1 MLNNLIAN
9 QWTPSAA
16 PGFTPVFNPSR
27 GIEIAQCPV
36 GTAADV
42 DAAVCSAQAALP
54 EWSNTPP
61 GDRARILFKY
71 KALLEENYQQIAL
84 LICREHGKT
93 LVEAQGDLRRGID
106 VVDLACG
113 IPSLLMGQKLGQVA
127 RNIDGEAE
135 RFPVG
140 VCAGITPYN
149 FPAMIPLWMFP
160 VAIACGN
167 TFLFKPSPKVPL
179 TAARLVEL
187 FVAAGLPPGVLNLI
201 HGGVDTVHAILDH
214 PGIAAVSF
222 VGSTVVARE
231 VYRRGTAN
239 GKRVQAAGGAKN
251 FMIVMPDADMDLA
264 ADAILS
270 SSFGCSGQRC
280 MAGSVAVVA
289 GPAAEPITERLRS
302 LAAKISV
309 GATDEGAP
317 VGMGPLIDSIAL
329 DRVQRY
335 LSLGDQQKVEML
347 VDGRHHSTP
356 PEGFPPQGFYIGPSI
371 VSGVAADSGL
381 LQDEV
386 FGPVLTLLREDDLDA
401 AIACANKSP
410 YGNGA
415 VIYTR
420 SGGAARKFARNVNC
434 GMIGVNIGVPAPMA
448 LFPFSGWNE
457 SFFGDLHVQGNEGI
471 QFYTRTKVTLTRWS

>member
-1 MLNNLIAN
+1 MLLNLISN
-9 QWTPSAA
+9 EWTPSASTES
-16 PGFTPVFNPSR
+16 TPVFNPSR
-27 GIEIAQCPV
+27 GVELARCPV

-42 DAAVCSAQAALP
+42 DAAVSAAHAALP
-54 EWSNTPP
+54 DWANTPP
-61 GDRARILFKY
+61 GDRARVLFNY
-71 KALLEENYQQIAL
+71 KTLLEANFAEIAL

-93 LVEAQGDLRRGID
+93 LVEAQGDLRRGLD

-149 FPAMIPLWMFP
+149 FPAMIPLWMMP
-160 VAIACGN
+160 IAIACGN
-167 TFLFKPSPKVPL
+167 TFVFKPSPKVPL

-187 FVAAGLPPGVLNLI
+187 FVAAGLPEGVLNLV
-201 HGGVDTVHAILDH
+201 HGGVETVHAILDH

-222 VGSTVVARE
+222 VGSTAVARE

-289 GPAAEPITERLRS
+289 GEAAEPITARLQK
-302 LAAKISV
+302 LTTAMSV
-309 GATDEGAP
+309 GPTDDGTP
-317 VGMGPLIDSIAL
+317 VGMGPLIDSMAV

-335 LSLGDQQKVEML
+335 LSLGDQQRVEML
-347 VDGRHHSTP
+347 VDGRRHSTP
-356 PEGFPPQGFYIGPSI
+356 ANGFFIGPSI
-371 VSGVAADSGL
+371 VSGVAAESGL
-381 LQDEV
+381 LADEV
-386 FGPVLTLLREDDLDA
+386 FGPVLTLLREQDLDA
-401 AIACANKSP
+401 AILRANTSR

-420 SGGAARKFARNVNC
+420 SGGAARRFSRQVNC

-471 QFYTRTKVTLTRWS
+471 QFYTRTKVTLTRWP

>member
-1 MLNNLIAN
+1 MLENLIAN
-9 QWTPSAA
+9 RWTPSAA
-16 PGFTPVFNPSR
+16 AEWTPVMNPSR
-27 GIEIAQCPV
+27 GVEIARCPV
-36 GTAADV
+36 GSAADV
-42 DAAVCSAQAALP
+42 DAAVRAARGALAGWA
-54 EWSNTPP
+54 ETPP
-61 GDRARILFKY
+61 GDRARILFRY
-71 KALLEENYQQIAL
+71 KALLEEKFAEIAL

-93 LVEAQGDLRRGID
+93 LVEAQGDLRRGLD

-149 FPAMIPLWMFP
+149 FPAMIPLWMIP
-160 VAIACGN
+160 LALACGN
-167 TFLFKPSPKVPL
+167 TFVFKPSPKVPL

-187 FVAAGLPPGVLNLI
+187 LVEAGLPAGVLNLV
-201 HGGVDTVHAILDH
+201 HGGVETVHAILDH

-222 VGSTVVARE
+222 VGSTPVARE

-264 ADAILS
+264 AEAILS
-270 SSFGCSGQRC
+270 SSFGCAGQRC

-289 GPAAEPITERLRS
+289 GRAAEPITGRLRG
-302 LAAKISV
+302 LTEAMAV
-309 GATDEGAP
+309 GATDEGAA
-317 VGMGPLIDSIAL
+317 VGMGPVIDGAAEE
-329 DRVQRY
+329 RVRRY
-335 LSLGDQQKVEML
+335 LAMGEAQGVEMV
-347 VDGRHHSTP
+347 VDGRRHAHP
-356 PEGFPPQGFYIGPSI
+356 AEGYFVGPSI
-371 VSGVAADSGL
+371 VSGVGAESGL
-381 LQDEV
+381 LRDEV
-386 FGPVLTLLREDDLDA
+386 FGPVLTLLREEDLDG
-401 AIACANKSP
+401 AIARANESP

-420 SGGAARKFARNVNC
+420 SGGAARRFARNVNC

-448 LFPFSGWNE
+448 LFPFAGWNE

>member
-1 MLNNLIAN
+1 MLLNLIAN
-9 QWTPSAA
+9 HWTASSSSLS
-16 PGFTPVFNPSR
+16 TPVFNPSR
-27 GIEIAQCPV
+27 GVEIARCPA
-36 GTAADV
+36 GTAVDV
-42 DAAVCSAQAALP
+42 DSAVAAARAALP
-54 EWSNTPP
+54 DWANTPP
-61 GDRARILFKY
+61 GDRARVLFRY
-71 KALLEENYQQIAL
+71 KALLEEHFQQIAL

-149 FPAMIPLWMFP
+149 FPAMIPLWMIP
-160 VAIACGN
+160 MAIACGN
-167 TFLFKPSPKVPL
+167 SFVFKPSPKVPL

-187 FVAAGLPPGVLNLI
+187 FVEAGLPPGVLNLV
-201 HGGVDTVHAILDH
+201 HGGVQTVHAILDH
-214 PGIAAVSF
+214 PDVAAVSF
-222 VGSTVVARE
+222 VGSTTVARE

-251 FMIVMPDADMDLA
+251 FMVVMPDADLDLA
-264 ADAILS
+264 AEAILS

-289 GPAAEPITERLRS
+289 GRAAEPITDRLRK
-302 LAAKISV
+302 LTAAMSV

-317 VGMGPLIDSIAL
+317 VGMGPLIDPEAVG
-329 DRVQRY
+329 RVQRY
-335 LSLGDQQKVEML
+335 LAQGDEQGAGMIA
-347 VDGRHHSTP
+347 DGRTHAI
-356 PEGFPPQGFYIGPSI
+356 PQGGFFVGPSI
-371 VSGVAADSGL
+371 VAGVSGESGL
-381 LQDEV
+381 LRDEV
-386 FGPVLTLLREDDLDA
+386 FGPVLTLMREEDLDG
-401 AIACANKSP
+401 AIALANGSR

-420 SGGAARKFARNVNC
+420 SGGAARSFARKVNC

-457 SFFGDLHVQGNEGI
+457 SFFGDLHVQGNEGV
-471 QFYTRTKVTLTRWS
+471 QFYTRTKVTLTRWT

>member
-1 MLNNLIAN
+1 MLLNLIAN
-9 QWTPSAA
+9 RWVPSTSTES
-16 PGFTPVFNPSR
+16 TPVFNPSR
-27 GIEIAQCPV
+27 GIEIARCPT
-36 GTAADV
+36 GSAADV
-42 DAAVCSAQAALP
+42 NAAVSAAQAALP
-54 EWSNTPP
+54 DWANTPP
-61 GDRARILFKY
+61 VERAKVLFSY
-71 KALLEENYQQIAL
+71 KALLEQNFEQIAL
-84 LICREHGKT
+84 LLCREHGKT

-160 VAIACGN
+160 IAIACGN

-201 HGGVDTVHAILDH
+201 HGSVEVVNALLDH

-222 VGSTVVARE
+222 VGSTAVARE

-270 SSFGCSGQRC
+270 SSFGCAGQRC

-289 GPAAEPITERLRS
+289 GRAGEPIAARLQK
-302 LAAKISV
+302 LTAAMSV
-309 GATDEGAP
+309 GATDEGAA
-317 VGMGPLIDSIAL
+317 VGMGPLIDSVAV

-335 LSLGDQQKVEML
+335 LSLADRQSAEIL
-347 VDGRHHSTP
+347 VDGRLHAAPAS
-356 PEGFPPQGFYIGPSI
+356 GFFVGPSI
-371 VSGVAADSGL
+371 VAGVTADSGL
-381 LQDEV
+381 LHDEV

-401 AIACANKSP
+401 SIVRANASS

-415 VIYTR
+415 VIYTQ
-420 SGGAARKFARNVNC
+420 SGSAARRFARHVNC

-448 LFPFSGWNE
+448 LFPFSGWND
-457 SFFGDLHVQGNEGI
+457 SFFGDLHVQGNEGV
-471 QFYTRTKVTLTRWS
+471 QFYTRTKVTLTRWP

>member
-1 MLNNLIAN
+1 MLQNLISN
-9 QWTPSAA
+9 QWTPSSS
-16 PGFTPVFNPSR
+16 PESTPVFNPSR
-27 GIEIAQCPV
+27 GTEIARCPA

-42 DAAVCSAQAALP
+42 DAAVAAARAALP
-54 EWSNTPP
+54 EWSQTPP
-61 GDRARILFKY
+61 GDRARILFRY
-71 KALLEENYQQIAL
+71 KALLEENFQQIAL

-93 LVEAQGDLRRGID
+93 LVEAQGDLRRGLD
-106 VVDLACG
+106 VVDMACG

-160 VAIACGN
+160 MALACGN

-187 FVAAGLPPGVLNLI
+187 FVEAGLPPGVLNLV
-201 HGGVDTVHAILDH
+201 HGGVETVHAILDH
-214 PGIAAVSF
+214 PGIQAVSF
-222 VGSTVVARE
+222 VGSTPVARE

-251 FMIVMPDADMDLA
+251 FMIVMPDADMELA

-289 GPAAEPITERLRS
+289 GRAAEPITEKLQA
-302 LAAKISV
+302 LAKTMSV

-317 VGMGPLIDSIAL
+317 VGMGPVIDAVAL

-335 LSLGDQQKVEML
+335 LSLGDQQRVEML
-347 VDGRHHSTP
+347 VDGRRHARP
-356 PEGFPPQGFYIGPSI
+356 DEGYFVGPSI
-371 VSGVAADSGL
+371 VAGVAADSGL
-381 LQDEV
+381 LRDEV
-386 FGPVLTLLREDDLDA
+386 FGPVLTLLREEDLDG
-401 AIACANKSP
+401 AIALANTSP

-448 LFPFSGWNE
+448 LFPFAGWNE

>member
-1 MLNNLIAN
+1 MLLNLICN
-9 QWTPSAA
+9 RWTPSSSTES
-16 PGFTPVFNPSR
+16 TPVFNPSR
-27 GIEIAQCPV
+27 GVELARCPV

-42 DAAVCSAQAALP
+42 DAAVSAAQAALP
-54 EWSNTPP
+54 GWANTPP
-61 GDRARILFKY
+61 GDRARVLFNY
-71 KALLEENYQQIAL
+71 KALLEANFAEIAL

-93 LVEAQGDLRRGID
+93 LVEAQGDLRRGLD

-149 FPAMIPLWMFP
+149 FPAMIPLWMMP
-160 VAIACGN
+160 IAIACGN

-187 FVAAGLPPGVLNLI
+187 FVEAGLPEGVLNLV
-201 HGGVDTVHAILDH
+201 HGGVETVHALLDH

-222 VGSTVVARE
+222 VGSTAVARE

-264 ADAILS
+264 AEAILA

-289 GPAAEPITERLRS
+289 GQAAEPITARLQK
-302 LAAKISV
+302 LTTAMSV
-309 GATDEGAP
+309 GATDDGTA
-317 VGMGPLIDSIAL
+317 VGMGPLIDSMAV

-335 LSLGDQQKVEML
+335 LSLGDEQRVEML
-347 VDGRHHSTP
+347 VDGRRHSTP
-356 PEGFPPQGFYIGPSI
+356 ADGFFIGPSI
-371 VSGVAADSGL
+371 VSGVGAESGL
-381 LQDEV
+381 LADEV
-386 FGPVLTLLREDDLDA
+386 FGPVLTLLREQDLDA
-401 AIACANKSP
+401 AIVRANTSR

-420 SGGAARKFARNVNC
+420 SGGAARKFSRQVNC

-457 SFFGDLHVQGNEGI
+457 SFFGDLHVQGSEGI
-471 QFYTRTKVTLTRWS
+471 QFYTRTKVTLTRWP

>member
-1 MLNNLIAN
+1 MLLNLIAN
-9 QWTPSAA
+9 RWVPSTSTES
-16 PGFTPVFNPSR
+16 TPVFNPSR
-27 GIEIAQCPV
+27 GIEIARCPT
-36 GTAADV
+36 GSAADV
-42 DAAVCSAQAALP
+42 DAAVRAAQAALP
-54 EWSNTPP
+54 DWANTPP
-61 GDRARILFKY
+61 VERAKVLFSY
-71 KALLEENYQQIAL
+71 KALLEQNFEQIAML
-84 LICREHGKT
+84 LCREHGKT

-160 VAIACGN
+160 IAIACGN

-187 FVAAGLPPGVLNLI
+187 FVAAGLPPGVLNLL
-201 HGGVDTVHAILDH
+201 HGSVEAVNALLDH

-222 VGSTVVARE
+222 VGSTAVARE

-264 ADAILS
+264 AEAILS
-270 SSFGCSGQRC
+270 SSFGCAGQRC
-280 MAGSVAVVA
+280 MAGSVALVA
-289 GPAAEPITERLRS
+289 GRAGEPIAARLQK
-302 LAAKISV
+302 LTAAMSV
-309 GATDEGAP
+309 GATDEGAA
-317 VGMGPLIDSIAL
+317 VGMGPLIDSVAV

-335 LSLGDQQKVEML
+335 LSLADRQSAEIL
-347 VDGRHHSTP
+347 VDGRLHTAP
-356 PEGFPPQGFYIGPSI
+356 ANGFFVGPSI
-371 VSGVAADSGL
+371 VAGVTADSGL
-381 LQDEV
+381 LHDEV

-401 AIACANKSP
+401 SIARANASS

-415 VIYTR
+415 VIYTQ
-420 SGGAARKFARNVNC
+420 SGSAARRFARHVNC

-448 LFPFSGWNE
+448 LFPFSGWND
-457 SFFGDLHVQGNEGI
+457 SFFGDLHVQGNEGV
-471 QFYTRTKVTLTRWS
+471 QFYTRTKVTLTRWP

>member
-1 MLNNLIAN
+1 MLLNLISN
-9 QWTPSAA
+9 QWTPSTAA
-16 PGFTPVFNPSR
+16 ESTPVFNPSR
-27 GIEIAQCPV
+27 GLEIGRCPV
-36 GTAADV
+36 GSATDV
-42 DAAVCSAQAALP
+42 DHAVRAAQAALP
-54 EWSNTPP
+54 EWANTPP
-61 GDRARILFKY
+61 GDRARILFRY
-71 KALLEENYQQIAL
+71 KALLEEHFNEIAL

-160 VAIACGN
+160 IALACGN

-179 TAARLVEL
+179 TATRLVEL
-187 FVAAGLPPGVLNLI
+187 FVSAGLPPGVLNLV
-201 HGGVDTVHAILDH
+201 HGGVETVHAILDH

-222 VGSTVVARE
+222 VGSTPVARE

-289 GPAAEPITERLRS
+289 GRAAEVITEKLRH
-302 LAAKISV
+302 LTQAMSV

-317 VGMGPLIDSIAL
+317 VGMGPLIDPVAV

-335 LSLGDQQKVEML
+335 LQLGDQQNVEIL
-347 VDGRHHSTP
+347 VDGRQHATP
-356 PEGFPPQGFYIGPSI
+356 GSGFYVGPSI

-381 LQDEV
+381 LRDEV
-386 FGPVLTLLREDDLDA
+386 FGPVLTLQREEDLDT
-401 AIACANKSP
+401 AIALANSSP

-420 SGGAARKFARNVNC
+420 SGGAARKFARQVNC

-448 LFPFSGWNE
+448 LFPFAGWNE

>member
-1 MLNNLIAN
+1 MLLNLIASR
-9 QWTPSAA
+9 WTPSAS
-16 PGFTPVFNPSR
+16 GESTPVFNPSR
-27 GIEIAQCPV
+27 GIEIARCPL
-36 GTAADV
+36 GSRADV
-42 DAAVCSAQAALP
+42 EVAVAAARAAFP
-54 EWSNTPP
+54 DWANTPA
-61 GDRARILFKY
+61 GERARVLFRF
-71 KALLEENYQQIAL
+71 KALLELHIDEIAL

-113 IPSLLMGQKLGQVA
+113 IPSLSMGQKLGQVA

-149 FPAMIPLWMFP
+149 FPAMIPLWMMP
-160 VAIACGN
+160 MAIACGN
-167 TFLFKPSPKVPL
+167 SFVFKPSPKVPL

-187 FVAAGLPPGVLNLI
+187 FVEAGLPPGVLNLV
-201 HGGVDTVHAILDH
+201 HGGVETVQAILDH
-214 PGIAAVSF
+214 PDVAAVSF
-222 VGSTVVARE
+222 VGSTAVARD

-251 FMIVMPDADMDLA
+251 FMVVMPDADMDLA
-264 ADAILS
+264 AEAILS

-280 MAGSVAVVA
+280 MAGSVVVVA
-289 GPAAEPITERLRS
+289 GRAAEPITERLRK
-302 LAAKISV
+302 LTTGMSV

-317 VGMGPLIDSIAL
+317 VGMGPMIDQGAVA
-329 DRVQRY
+329 RVRQY
-335 LSLGDQQKVEML
+335 LLQGGEML
-347 VDGRHHSTP
+347 VDGRLAPNP
-356 PEGFPPQGFYIGPSI
+356 PEGFFIGPSI
-371 VSGVAADSGL
+371 VAGVGAESVL
-381 LQDEV
+381 LREEV
-386 FGPVLTLLREDDLDA
+386 FGPVLTLMREEDLDA
-401 AIACANKSP
+401 AIALANGSQ

-420 SGGAARKFARNVNC
+420 SGGAARNFARSVNC

-457 SFFGDLHVQGNEGI
+457 SFFGDLHVQGNEGV
-471 QFYTRTKVTLTRWS
+471 QFYTRTKVTLTRWT